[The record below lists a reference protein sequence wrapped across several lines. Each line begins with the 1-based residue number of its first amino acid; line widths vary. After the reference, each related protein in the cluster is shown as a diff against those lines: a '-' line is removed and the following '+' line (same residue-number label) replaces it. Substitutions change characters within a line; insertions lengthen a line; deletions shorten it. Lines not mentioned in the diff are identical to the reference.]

1 MATQI
6 MEMIVAPTFKM
17 AVLPVGVLQMAASY
31 SRSSANPVPT
41 RLPTSRPLTGSAAGR
56 FVDYGN

>member
-6 MEMIVAPTFKM
+6 MEMVVASTFKM

-31 SRSSANPVPT
+31 SRSSANPVST
-41 RLPTSRPLTGSAAGR
+41 RLPTSRPLTVARRG
-56 FVDYGN
+56 DL